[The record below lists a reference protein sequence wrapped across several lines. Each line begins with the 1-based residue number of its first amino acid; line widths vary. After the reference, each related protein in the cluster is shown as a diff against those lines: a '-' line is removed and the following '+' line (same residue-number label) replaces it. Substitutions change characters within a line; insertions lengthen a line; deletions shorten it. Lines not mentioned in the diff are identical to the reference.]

1 MKKML
6 TTLAVVAALVAV
18 PFTNTQA
25 QDAKPLTEKQL
36 ELIKTN
42 VLANLEHPSLEVRA
56 GTMQLLIDMK
66 ETYPQYDLGY
76 AVIPM
81 METLK
86 SDPKPEFRI
95 LAALALYH
103 LDSDLGRFAVERR
116 AKFDDNERVAKHCA
130 SLVRS
135 WGSQSGSDNFVAE
148 VKKAL

>member
-6 TTLAVVAALVAV
+6 SALALVAAV
-18 PFTNTQA
+18 LMFPVSSQA
-25 QDAKPLTEKQL
+25 QDAPALSDKQL

-42 VLANLEHPSLEVRA
+42 VLANLHHSSLEVRA
-56 GTMQLLIDMK
+56 STMQLLIDMK
-66 ETYPQYDLGY
+66 KIYPQYDLNY

-103 LDSDLGRFAVERR
+103 LNSELGRFAVERR
-116 AKFDDNERVAKHCA
+116 AKFDENDRVARQCA
-130 SLVRS
+130 SLVRNWDDPS
-135 WGSQSGSDNFVAE
+135 KAPDLVVE